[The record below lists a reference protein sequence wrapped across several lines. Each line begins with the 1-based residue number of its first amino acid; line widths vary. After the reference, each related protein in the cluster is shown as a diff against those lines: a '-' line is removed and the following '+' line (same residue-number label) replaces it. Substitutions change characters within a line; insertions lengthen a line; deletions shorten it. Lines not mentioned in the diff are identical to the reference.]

1 MNTIYRICLRL
12 CLHKN
17 LIQIKNYIYKPQ
29 IQNYIQKYYIQN
41 KRVKSCSFVM
51 TDTMLK
57 KVLKKLH
64 ADSEDM
70 LEDEEKTLKPNEK
83 RIIDGIV
90 VPGKRLPAGENQLQ
104 QKVFLKDR
112 KLTNVM
118 REALLNGEIKPEPDL
133 KLTWENHQNIM
144 ERFLDHE
151 QAINEA
157 KAETFDVYDLKIK
170 IVNGFLTAEVP
181 QSTAQFLNNNSYL
194 VIAEEGGKMYGG
206 YIHNIVKNSIII
218 GVNDMLI
225 TKIESGEKEEKAKTY
240 NLYCIT
246 DRKTRNQAS
255 RAVDDMNKSVEGL
268 RILFPKSSMIT
279 DFSPDLNIKLKNK
292 SINNNQEQLKSVQM
306 AVAMPGKSAPV
317 RT

>member
-1 MNTIYRICLRL
+1 
-12 CLHKN
+12 
-17 LIQIKNYIYKPQ
+17 
-29 IQNYIQKYYIQN
+29 
-41 KRVKSCSFVM
+41 M

-225 TKIESGEKEEKAKTY
+225 KKIESGEKEEKAKTY

-292 SINNNQEQLKSVQM
+292 SINKNQEQLKSVQM